1 VLNPEDH
8 KVLCDMVANNGQI
21 QIASEAGK
29 RRARRLVGRGYAKI
43 VPISAASLAIEITE
57 RGRIAKVLAD
67 FGIWNPDFCAIEPQ
81 PSEIDDQWVI
91 KVSTVGRSPVLLD
104 IANAIELVTRLI
116 DVGAFEIAGRF
127 QTEIERTRR
136 YMMGGLCTE
145 LQ

>member
-1 VLNPEDH
+1 MLNPEDH
-8 KVLCDMVANNGQI
+8 KVLCDVFANDGPI

-29 RRARRLVGRGYAKI
+29 RRARRLVERGYARI
-43 VPISAASLAIEITE
+43 VPVSAASLAIEITE

-67 FGIWNPDFCAIEPQ
+67 FGIWSPDFCAIEPQ
-81 PSEIDDQWVI
+81 LSEMNDQWVI
-91 KVSTVGRSPVLLD
+91 KVSTVTRSPIVMD
-104 IANAIELVTRLI
+104 IANAVELVTRLI

-136 YMMGGLCTE
+136 YMTGRLCTE